1 VGPSLTLVDLTK
13 RYGGLIAVDAL
24 SLEVRPGEVL
34 GLLGPNGAGKTTTI
48 GMICGLVAA
57 DSGRI
62 LVDGLAL
69 VGLPGAGEERASEA
83 ARRSVGYCPQDIVVW
98 DRLGC
103 LEQLVFVARL
113 YGASRADA
121 ARSGKALLGAL
132 GLEDKAR
139 VQARRL
145 SGGMRRRLNLALA
158 LVHGP
163 RLVVLDEA
171 EAGLDPQSRALVRE
185 YIRGLAGEKTVLVTT
200 HDMDEAERIADRVA
214 IVDRGRLLELDSPS
228 ALLARY
234 GEDGRPAPDLEYVFL
249 KLTGRRLRE

>member
-1 VGPSLTLVDLTK
+1 MGPSLTLVDITK
-13 RYGGLIAVDAL
+13 RYGDVIAVDSL

-62 LVDGLAL
+62 LVDGRE
-69 VGLPGAGEERASEA
+69 PGSRAGI
-83 ARRSVGYCPQDIVVW
+83 GYCPQSIVLW

-103 LEQLVFVARL
+103 LEQLMFVARL

-121 ARSGKALLGAL
+121 ERSGKSLLGAL

-139 VQARRL
+139 AQARRL
-145 SGGMRRRLNLALA
+145 SGGMQRRLNLALA

-163 RLVVLDEA
+163 SLVVLDEA
-171 EAGLDPQSRALVRE
+171 EAGLDPQSRALVRD
-185 YIRGLAGEKTVLVTT
+185 YIRGLAGGKTVLVTT

-214 IVDRGRLLELDSPS
+214 IVDRGRLLELDSPA
-228 ALLARY
+228 ALLDRY

>member
-1 VGPSLTLVDLTK
+1 VGPSLTLVDITK
-13 RYGGLIAVDAL
+13 RYGGLVAVDSL
-24 SLEVRPGEVL
+24 SLEVKPGEVL

-48 GMICGLVAA
+48 GVICGLVAA
-57 DSGRI
+57 DSGRVV
-62 LVDGLAL
+62 LDGAELGGSRGKAGRAL
-69 VGLPGAGEERASEA
+69 RRAI
-83 ARRSVGYCPQDIVVW
+83 GYCPQSLVVW

-113 YGASRADA
+113 HGASRADA
-121 ARSGKALLGAL
+121 ARAGRDLLAAL

-139 VQARRL
+139 AQARKL
-145 SGGMRRRLNLALA
+145 SGGMQRRLNLALA

-171 EAGLDPQSRALVRE
+171 EAGLDPQSRALVRD
-185 YIRGLAGEKTVLVTT
+185 YIRGLAGERTILVTT
-200 HDMDEAERIADRVA
+200 HDMDEAERIADRIA
-214 IVDRGRLLELDSPS
+214 IVDRGKLLELDSPA

>member
-1 VGPSLTLVDLTK
+1 MGPSLTLVDITK
-13 RYGGLIAVDAL
+13 RYRDALAVDSL

-48 GMICGLVAA
+48 GIVCGLVSA
-57 DSGRI
+57 DSGRV
-62 LVDGLAL
+62 LLDGAEL
-69 VGLPGAGEERASEA
+69 GGGAGSRAL
-83 ARRSVGYCPQDIVVW
+83 RRTIGYCPQSLVVW

-121 ARSGKALLGAL
+121 ERSGKALLEAL
-132 GLEDKAR
+132 GLGEKAR
-139 VQARRL
+139 AQARKL
-145 SGGMRRRLNLALA
+145 SGGMQRRLNLALA
-158 LVHGP
+158 LAQGP

-171 EAGLDPQSRALVRE
+171 EAGLDPQSRALVRD
-185 YIRGLAGEKTVLVTT
+185 YIRGLAGERTVLLST

-214 IVDRGRLLELDSPS
+214 IVDRGRLLELDSPA

-234 GEDGRPAPDLEYVFL
+234 GEEGRPAPDLEYVFL